1 MKKIKNSKLF
11 RSLANNSFP
20 KMVCL
25 LLAIITWF
33 IVMDNKNP
41 LLETVYR
48 DVPVELLGIE
58 QVENRGLIIEQKS
71 GDRVDV
77 TVSGRWRDITKLRED
92 SIHLSVSLDTIVGK
106 GTNKLIIDRRV
117 SASGVSIISLS
128 SDSVELSIDAIET
141 VNKPIRIQMEGSLAK
156 DLELGTL
163 VYKEDDIGVTGP
175 SLILKEIAYLQG
187 QLNLS
192 EISISTTEHI
202 NILAYDI
209 EGNVVEGVELET
221 TSLAVGVPV
230 IGTKTLPL
238 EIITEGD
245 IRTNYRLTEKVAN
258 PDKVTIKGNTN
269 LLGSI
274 TEVRTKPVSI
284 KNADKSF
291 ETMLE
296 VELAKDI
303 ILVNTEPLSGKFTI
317 EALDNKRFNI
327 PGKDINL
334 LGTDEKYSYTIDPE
348 LIIKL
353 EIKDV
358 RDAIKDIDEKDIK
371 LETDLKG
378 LGEGDY
384 SLQISVKGIPET
396 SLFSVSEL
404 PLLIEKKGD

>member
-1 MKKIKNSKLF
+1 M
-11 RSLANNSFP
+11 
-20 KMVCL
+20 
-25 LLAIITWF
+25 
-33 IVMDNKNP
+33 
-41 LLETVYR
+41 
-48 DVPVELLGIE
+48 
-58 QVENRGLIIEQKS
+58 
-71 GDRVDV
+71 DV

-245 IRTNYRLTEKVAN
+245 IRTNYR
-258 PDKVTIKGNTN
+258 
-269 LLGSI
+269 S
-274 TEVRTKPVSI
+274 
-284 KNADKSF
+284 
-291 ETMLE
+291 
-296 VELAKDI
+296 LAK
-303 ILVNTEPLSGKFTI
+303 
-317 EALDNKRFNI
+317 
-327 PGKDINL
+327 
-334 LGTDEKYSYTIDPE
+334 
-348 LIIKL
+348 
-353 EIKDV
+353 
-358 RDAIKDIDEKDIK
+358 
-371 LETDLKG
+371 
-378 LGEGDY
+378 
-384 SLQISVKGIPET
+384 
-396 SLFSVSEL
+396 L
-404 PLLIEKKGD
+404 PSI

>member
-1 MKKIKNSKLF
+1 MKKLKDSKLI
-11 RSLANNSFP
+11 RSLANNGFP
-20 KMVCL
+20 KLVCL

-58 QVENRGLIIEQKS
+58 QVENRGLIIEQKT
-71 GDRVDV
+71 GDKVDV

-106 GTNKLIIDRRV
+106 GTNKLLIDRRI
-117 SASGVSIISLS
+117 SASGVVIISLS
-128 SDSVELSIDAIET
+128 SDSVELRIDAIET
-141 VNKPIRIQMEGSLAK
+141 VNKPIKIQVEGELAEG
-156 DLELGTL
+156 LELGTL
-163 VYKEDDIGVTGP
+163 VYREEDIGVTGP
-175 SLILKEIAYLQG
+175 SLVLKEIAYLQG
-187 QLNLS
+187 QLDLSNLLT
-192 EISISTTEHI
+192 STTEHI
-202 NILAYDI
+202 NLLAYDAQGKEI
-209 EGNVVEGVELET
+209 EGVELEI

-258 PDKVTIKGNTN
+258 LDEVTIKGNTN
-269 LLGSI
+269 LLSGI

-296 VELAKDI
+296 VDLSKDI
-303 ILVNTEPLSGKFTI
+303 ILVNTESLSGKFTI
-317 EALDNKRFNI
+317 EALDNKRFSI
-327 PGKDINL
+327 LGKDVKL
-334 LGTDEKYSYTIDPE
+334 LGTDDRYLYTIAPE
-348 LIIKL
+348 LVIQI

-358 RDAIKDIDEKDIK
+358 RDVIKDIEEKDIN
-371 LETDLKG
+371 LETDLQG
-378 LGEGDY
+378 LGVGDY

-404 PLLIEKKGD
+404 PLLIELKGE